1 MMHGAVP
8 YNRRQTEISAT
19 DTATARL
26 VLPLVQAEAEGGRRY
41 PGLLVELWISAPADA
56 ASLDS
61 SRSVLGRS
69 TPSPVQ
75 WREAGQAGKQ
85 QA

>member
-1 MMHGAVP
+1 MMRGVVP
-8 YNRRQTEISAT
+8 YKRRQTEISAT
-19 DTATARL
+19 YTASAHL
-26 VLPLVQAEAEGGRRY
+26 VLPLGQAKAEGGRRC
-41 PGLLVELWISAPADA
+41 PGLLEDVWVSAPAGA

-69 TPSPVQ
+69 TLSPVQ